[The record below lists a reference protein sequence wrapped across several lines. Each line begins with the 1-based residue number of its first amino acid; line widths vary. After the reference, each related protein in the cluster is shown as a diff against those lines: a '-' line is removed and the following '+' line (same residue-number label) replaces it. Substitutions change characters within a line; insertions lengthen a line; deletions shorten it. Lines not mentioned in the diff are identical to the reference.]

1 MLEILDPGALTSVQD
16 TRGRRAWRR
25 YGVPL
30 GGAADAWSAR
40 LANRLVANPDKAA
53 VLEVVGDAAILRV
66 GAPAIVAVTG
76 GLPATVDGIP
86 MPPDSARRV
95 APGSS
100 SSSRRRRKTPPR

>member
-40 LANRLVANPDKAA
+40 LANRLVANPDISL
-53 VLEVVGDAAILRV
+53 VIVMVPVGT
-66 GAPAIVAVTG
+66 PANE
-76 GLPATVDGIP
+76 
-86 MPPDSARRV
+86 
-95 APGSS
+95 
-100 SSSRRRRKTPPR
+100 